1 MAFAQITLMGNL
13 GKDPETFS
21 FNGRNGATEGVKFSV
36 AVSHGKDE
44 KKVTDWFDCTCFGA
58 NAKTAKDW
66 LTKGKPVI
74 IQGDLTLRPWE
85 GKDGKKGTSLEV
97 NVDKIRFVPSGEK
110 NGNGGGARQ
119 MPERRI
125 AQSQTSENLGAI
137 DLASDR
143 DGSTL

>member
-21 FNGRNGATEGVKFSV
+21 FNGRNGVTEGVKFSV

-58 NAKTAKDW
+58 TAKTAKDW
-66 LTKGKPVI
+66 LAKGKPVI
-74 IQGDLTLRPWE
+74 IQGDLTIRPWE
-85 GKDGKKGTSLEV
+85 GKEGKKGTSLEV

-110 NGNGGGARQ
+110 NGNGGGPSAPLAVSAGRNAA
-119 MPERRI
+119 PSAE
-125 AQSQTSENLGAI
+125 I
-137 DLASDR
+137 D
-143 DGSTL
+143 DGDCPF

>member
-44 KKVTDWFDCTCFGA
+44 RRVTDWYDCTCFGT

-66 LTKGKPVI
+66 LTKGNAVI
-74 IQGDLTLRPWE
+74 IQGDLTIRPWE
-85 GKDGKKGTSLEV
+85 GKEGKKGTSLEV

-110 NGNGGGARQ
+110 NGNGNAPVAGSAGRNAA
-119 MPERRI
+119 PS
-125 AQSQTSENLGAI
+125 AYI
-137 DLASDR
+137 D
-143 DGSTL
+143 DGDCPF

>member
-36 AVSHGKDE
+36 AVKHGKDE
-44 KKVTDWFDCTCFGA
+44 RKVTDWFDCTCFGA

-74 IQGDLTLRPWE
+74 IQGDLTIRSWE
-85 GKDGKKGTSLEV
+85 SQEGKKGTSLEV

-110 NGNGGGARQ
+110 NADSNTPVAGSAGRNAA
-119 MPERRI
+119 P
-125 AQSQTSENLGAI
+125 SSDI
-137 DLASDR
+137 D
-143 DGSTL
+143 DGDCPF

>member
-44 KKVTDWFDCTCFGA
+44 RRVTDWYECTCFGT

-74 IQGDLTLRPWE
+74 IQGDLTIRSWE
-85 GKDGKKGTSLEV
+85 SQEGKKGTSLEV

-110 NGNGGGARQ
+110 NSNGGGAST
-119 MPERRI
+119 PV
-125 AQSQTSENLGAI
+125 AVSAGGNVAPSADI
-137 DLASDR
+137 DDESCPF
-143 DGSTL
+143 

>member
-58 NAKTAKDW
+58 TAKTAKDW

-74 IQGDLTLRPWE
+74 IQGDLNLRPWE

-110 NGNGGGARQ
+110 NGNGGGASAPVAVSAGRNAA
-119 MPERRI
+119 PS
-125 AQSQTSENLGAI
+125 ADI
-137 DLASDR
+137 DDDSCPF
-143 DGSTL
+143 